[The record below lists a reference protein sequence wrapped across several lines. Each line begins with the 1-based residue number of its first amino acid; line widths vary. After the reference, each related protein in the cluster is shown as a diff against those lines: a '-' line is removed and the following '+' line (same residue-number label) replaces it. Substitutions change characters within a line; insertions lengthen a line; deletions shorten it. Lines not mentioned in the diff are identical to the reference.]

1 MTQIG
6 LTLIFLGIAAILL
19 LGNILRADIV
29 ALMLML
35 ALGLSGI
42 LTPQEAFS
50 GFGRQAVIIML
61 SAFILA
67 EGLRRSG
74 MTERM
79 GAFIIKLFGAG
90 ERRLVFGVM
99 AASAFLSLFMN
110 NIAAASLLLP
120 SLSGV
125 ARRMKISPS
134 KLLMPLAFGTIL
146 GGMATLLTTTN
157 IIVSGLLRD
166 ATGSGFTLTDFA
178 PIGLPLTFAGIFFMV
193 LWGYKLLPAQSPAQ
207 RHEESEESSD
217 LLNTYQLSERLVRAE
232 VCGGGNLDGI
242 TLEKSELR
250 EKHNLNVI
258 AIQRGKSTL
267 PIEAQTVLEGGD
279 ILLIMARAEDT
290 MPEALQGMLT
300 FLPPGEWQQDYLS
313 TPDMKLIEAA
323 IAPRSSLASQTLSEI
338 RFGHKF
344 GAKVLAVW
352 RRGHSIRT
360 RLADLPLEFGDGL
373 LMQGTEKSLR
383 LLRTEP
389 GLILLAESAPSTRMT
404 VRGWLTVLIMAATL
418 ALAVLFPI
426 QIAEIMLGGAVM
438 MVLIRTMSM
447 DQAYR
452 AIDWR
457 SLFLVAGMLPVGV
470 ALNKTGASAMF
481 ADAILSSLGGAGHL
495 ILLAGFVLLTVALT
509 QIING
514 AAAVTVIAPIAI
526 ASAQQVGM
534 EPRSVAMAVA
544 LASSM
549 AFMSPLGHSV
559 NVMVMGAGGYTFKDY
574 ARVGIPLTILLII
587 ILLVVLPFVLPL
599 GYNTHGHKLRF
610 PAFEKAQFVTEC
622 GIASHRHV
630 ILLVG
635 HWLSPREEG
644 FEQFAVDEDVVALVV
659 GQFHIHRGDAVG
671 RGPVNQLTGVLA
683 TRVIGGRIE
692 IEAGRGKRARQT
704 IGGRVG
710 FGTPAREDGRHGA
723 VITDERVHF
732 VGEQEV
738 AQGDGFGFGKR
749 MFARGESQVV
759 ETSRSIPIGLPQ
771 NAPIAVDVHAARV
784 AASFGE
790 I

>member
-1 MTQIG
+1 MSQINI
-6 LTLIFLGIAAILL
+6 TLLFLCIASLLL

-50 GFGRQAVIIML
+50 GFSRSAVVIMF

-90 ERRLVFGVM
+90 ERRLIFGVM
-99 AASAFLSLFMN
+99 TASAVLSLFMN
-110 NIAAASLLLP
+110 NIAAASLLFP

-125 ARRMKISPS
+125 SRRSKVSSS

-157 IIVSGLLRD
+157 IVVSGLLRD
-166 ATGSGFTLTDFA
+166 AKLSGFTLIDFA
-178 PIGLPLTFAGIFFMV
+178 PVGSLLTLAGILFMV
-193 LWGYKLLPAQSPAQ
+193 FWGRKLLPNQSPAQ
-207 RHEESEESSD
+207 RHEGSEESDD
-217 LLNTYQLSERLVRAE
+217 LLNTYLLSERLVRAQ
-232 VCGGGNLDGI
+232 VCKGGSLDGI
-242 TLEKSELR
+242 TLEKSGLR

-258 AIQRGKSTL
+258 AVQRGRSTL
-267 PIEAQTVLEGGD
+267 PIEAKTILKSKD
-279 ILLIMARAEDT
+279 ILLIMARPEDS
-290 MPEALQGMLT
+290 MPESLKDILEV
-300 FLPPGEWQQDYLS
+300 LPSGEWQQDYLS
-313 TPDMKLIEAA
+313 TPNMKLIETA
-323 IAPRSSLASQTLSEI
+323 IAPRSHLASQTLREM
-338 RFGHKF
+338 RFEQKF

-352 RRGHSIRT
+352 RRGRSIRT

-373 LMQGTEKSLR
+373 LLQGTEKSLS

-404 VRGWLTVLIMAATL
+404 LRGWFTVLVMAATL
-418 ALAVLFPI
+418 IAAVIFSNN
-426 QIAEIMLGGAVM
+426 IAEIMLTGAVA

-470 ALNKTGASAMF
+470 ALNKTGASMMLANT
-481 ADAILSSLGGAGHL
+481 ILSSLGGSGQL
-495 ILLAGFVLLTVALT
+495 VLLAGFVLLTVAST

-526 ASAQQVGM
+526 ATAQQVGM

-574 ARVGIPLTILLII
+574 ARVGIPLTLLLVI
-587 ILLVVLPFVLPL
+587 ILM
-599 GYNTHGHKLRF
+599 
-610 PAFEKAQFVTEC
+610 
-622 GIASHRHV
+622 
-630 ILLVG
+630 
-635 HWLSPREEG
+635 
-644 FEQFAVDEDVVALVV
+644 VALP
-659 GQFHIHRGDAVG
+659 I
-671 RGPVNQLTGVLA
+671 
-683 TRVIGGRIE
+683 I
-692 IEAGRGKRARQT
+692 
-704 IGGRVG
+704 
-710 FGTPAREDGRHGA
+710 
-723 VITDERVHF
+723 
-732 VGEQEV
+732 
-738 AQGDGFGFGKR
+738 
-749 MFARGESQVV
+749 M
-759 ETSRSIPIGLPQ
+759 PIG
-771 NAPIAVDVHAARV
+771 R
-784 AASFGE
+784 
-790 I
+790 